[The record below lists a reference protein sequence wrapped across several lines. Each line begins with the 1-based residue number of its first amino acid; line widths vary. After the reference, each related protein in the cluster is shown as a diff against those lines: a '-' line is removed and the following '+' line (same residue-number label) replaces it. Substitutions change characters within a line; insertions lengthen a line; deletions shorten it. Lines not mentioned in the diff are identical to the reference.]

1 MPNNDEE
8 PIPEGYVPV
17 SISMRPEDVALLDRL
32 ATEKKLSRSAFV
44 RQIFGQWLRDLSSKF
59 HPPDAGVYEDAA
71 GNLVHVGLLDDRAK
85 AKVESGEWILKKS
98 F

>member
-1 MPNNDEE
+1 MLNEE

-59 HPPDAGVYEDAA
+59 NPPICGEVVDMN
-71 GNLVHVGLLDDRAK
+71 GNLVSSGLVSDTLK
-85 AKVESGEWILKKS
+85 ARIASGELKLRHS